1 MKRNLVIAMLIASV
15 CAACS
20 SSTDVSRQPQSI
32 TVTTPDGGRT
42 IAMNLG
48 DSEKLTAVAKNAAGA
63 VIAGAGPFSF
73 TSRKVSIVTVDV
85 AGVITSVGPGSTYV
99 VVTLAS
105 GTHTLTDSVAV
116 AVGVLVGNTA
126 QSIGE

>member
-15 CAACS
+15 CAAC